1 MSNYEK
7 EFKIIDNKI
16 AMSFSKP
23 YESAYGA
30 SVKLTA
36 SEAREVARKLDFYA
50 DKLSEDKVVE
60 KRHPSPWHMSN
71 Q

>member
-16 AMSFSKP
+16 EMSFSKP

-36 SEAREVARKLDFYA
+36 SEAREVARELDFYA
-50 DKLSEDKVVE
+50 DKLDSALQIQRGE
-60 KRHPSPWHMSN
+60 
-71 Q
+71 

>member
-1 MSNYEK
+1 MSDYEK

-50 DKLSEDKVVE
+50 DKLDSEK
-60 KRHPSPWHMSN
+60 
-71 Q
+71 